1 MVKIAVPP
9 HPQLARTARGRVPM
23 KRAVWL
29 VSDDP
34 PVYAVEEVVHV
45 MVSVEFEGTLHFK
58 V

>member
-1 MVKIAVPP
+1 MVEIAVPP
-9 HPQLARTARGRVPM
+9 HPQLARTARGRVPV
-23 KRAVWL
+23 KRAIGL

-34 PVYAVEEVVHV
+34 PVHAVKEVVHV